1 MNFGLAK
8 EIYGLT
14 PWCVDSIS
22 FHSLSA
28 ILKNLQNGVSLEI
41 PENKYN
47 SFSSIQFESKS
58 KIVTRPYGDDWSPGQ
73 LDNNE
78 DFTAIVVLNL
88 NGVITKSGGASSVGM
103 EQISNVML
111 RASSD
116 KRVVGFVLRTDSGGG
131 SSAAVEVMV
140 DTINTIKQ
148 TKPVYSVITKGG
160 MAGSAAY
167 GIISASTKIFSESEM
182 NIVGSVGTMIQ
193 FTGKPHGN
201 VDQDGEKTIVLCA
214 TKSTMK
220 NKAFEE
226 AINKDNYQLLV
237 NELLD
242 PINENFIT
250 QTLANRPQLEGT
262 KFDNGHTV
270 FAKEAIGTFID
281 GIASF
286 DQVVEMVLSDAKE
299 MSTNSNIN
307 TNPNSK
313 MTKEEL
319 KQSNPD
325 VYASI
330 ATEGAEAQQEI
341 VNSWLPF
348 FEADS
353 KSVLEGIKSG
363 KPLLESQKNT
373 FLVAMAQ
380 KGKLEALKSDSIPAV
395 ITAETTTVE
404 TEADASVKEAE
415 AAFNFEL

>member
-28 ILKNLQNGVSLEI
+28 ILKNLQNGVTLEV
-41 PENKYN
+41 PDTKYN
-47 SFSSIQFESKS
+47 SFSSIQFESNS
-58 KIVTRPYGDDWSPGQ
+58 KIVTRPYGNEWSAGE
-73 LDNNE
+73 LENNE

-88 NGVITKSGGASSVGM
+88 NGVITKSGGASSIGM
-103 EQISNVML
+103 EQISNTML

-131 SSAAVEVMV
+131 SSAAVQVMV
-140 DTINTIKQ
+140 DAINTIKQ

-193 FTGKPHGN
+193 FSVKPHGN
-201 VDQDGEKTIVLCA
+201 IDQDGEKTIVLYA

-242 PINENFIT
+242 PINENFIA

-270 FAKEAIGTFID
+270 FSKDAVGTFID

-307 TNPNSK
+307 NNPNSK

-330 ATEGAEAQQEI
+330 VAEGAEAQQEI

-348 FEADS
+348 IEADS
-353 KSVLEGIKSG
+353 KAVLEGIKSG

-380 KGKLEALKSDSIPAV
+380 KGKVDSLNADNAPAV
-395 ITAETTTVE
+395 VTAESATVIP
-404 TEADASVKEAE
+404 DAKNEE
-415 AAFNFEL
+415 LENAFKFNL